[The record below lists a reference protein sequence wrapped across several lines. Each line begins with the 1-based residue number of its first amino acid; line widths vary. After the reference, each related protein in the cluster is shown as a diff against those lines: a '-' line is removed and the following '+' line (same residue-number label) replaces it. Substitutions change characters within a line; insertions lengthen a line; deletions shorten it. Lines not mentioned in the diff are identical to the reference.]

1 MPASPKF
8 ALPATPMPAVN
19 HRISARQRREKA
31 VVRAKPF
38 RDRPVAEAV
47 KAERVLRFKGW
58 FALLVLLP
66 VLFITVCAL
75 VEFFFRA
82 NIQRHFWRTDEFLF
96 FLAGTLVW
104 GVAYWAGWR
113 PVTLYVFAHEV
124 THLLVAKYLF
134 RGKIFDWKFSASG
147 GYVETNK
154 SNTWITLGPY
164 LVPLYTL
171 LVMFV
176 FGVAACFWDVMQWH
190 AVGPAGWQVHVRGI
204 WALYLL
210 VGLTWAFHLTF
221 TLQTVHVEQGD
232 LTRNGEFFSM
242 LLIVLVNLLLIT
254 LFFVAAS
261 PSMSLG
267 ELGRCWLEVAAGV
280 WRGVTSVFTWR

>member
-1 MPASPKF
+1 
-8 ALPATPMPAVN
+8 MPAVN

-31 VVRAKPF
+31 VVRAKPLK
-38 RDRPVAEAV
+38 DRPVPEAV
-47 KAERVLRFKGW
+47 KAERVLWFKGW
-58 FALLVLLP
+58 FALVVLLP

-96 FLAGTLVW
+96 FLAGTLMW

-134 RGKIFDWKFSASG
+134 RGKIFDWKVSASG

-176 FGVAACFWDVMQWH
+176 FGVAALFWDVMQWR

>member
-1 MPASPKF
+1 
-8 ALPATPMPAVN
+8 MPAVN
-19 HRISARQRREKA
+19 HRISSRQRREKA
-31 VVRAKPF
+31 VAKAKPLV
-38 RDRPVAEAV
+38 DRPAREAA
-47 KAERVLRFKGW
+47 KEERKLRFKGW
-58 FALLVLLP
+58 FAFVVLLP
-66 VLFITVCAL
+66 LLVISVCTL

-82 NIQRHFWRTDEFLF
+82 NVQRHFWRTDEFLF
-96 FLAGTLVW
+96 FLSGTLAW
-104 GVAYWAGWR
+104 GLAYWVGWR
-113 PVTLYVFAHEV
+113 PVTLYVFAHEI

-134 RGKIFDWKFSASG
+134 RGKIFDWKVTSSG

-164 LVPLYTL
+164 LLPLYTL

-176 FGVAACFWDVMQWH
+176 FGVTALFWDVMQWR
-190 AVGPAGWQVHVRGI
+190 AVGLAGFEVHVRGI
-204 WALYLL
+204 WALYFL
-210 VGLTWAFHLTF
+210 VGFTWAFHLTY

-254 LFFVAAS
+254 LLFVAAS

-267 ELGRCWLEVAAGV
+267 ELGRCWLEVASAVCHGATSLFA
-280 WRGVTSVFTWR
+280 WR